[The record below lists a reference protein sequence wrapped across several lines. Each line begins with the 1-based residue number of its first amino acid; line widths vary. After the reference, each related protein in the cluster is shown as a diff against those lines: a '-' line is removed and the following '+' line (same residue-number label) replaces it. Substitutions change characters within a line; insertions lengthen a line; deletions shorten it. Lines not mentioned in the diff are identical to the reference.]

1 MALAAQG
8 TEVKF
13 TVNCPHSQVPRLLL
27 LNLYTNEHNTT
38 FLLDFFLYNDAPMLR
53 SFFASEDDVQV
64 TLTSFEKQT
73 RPLT

>member
-38 FLLDFFLYNDAPMLR
+38 FLLAFYNDPPMSR
-53 SFFASEDDVQV
+53 SFCASEDDVQV